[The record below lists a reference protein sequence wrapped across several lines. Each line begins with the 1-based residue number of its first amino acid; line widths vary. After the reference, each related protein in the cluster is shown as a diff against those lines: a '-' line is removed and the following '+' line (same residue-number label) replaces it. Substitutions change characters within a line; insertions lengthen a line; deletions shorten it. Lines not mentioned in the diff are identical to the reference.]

1 MNRPQSITIGNQIV
15 QLKQD
20 VEYISFNAHADYANT
35 SDYIERL
42 QPPNIV
48 LVHGE
53 QNEMNKLKNALNAR
67 YKEKVKVITPKN
79 CQQVKLKLLS

>member
-1 MNRPQSITIGNQIV
+1 LTVGNQVV

-20 VEYISFNAHADYANT
+20 VEYISFNAHADYKNT
-35 SDYIERL
+35 SEYIEQL

-53 QNEMNKLKNALNAR
+53 QNEMSKLKAALNGR

-79 CQQVKLKLLS
+79 C